1 MGIAST
7 PSLGLS
13 TNANGGLVGPIPFWD
28 EGRNV
33 PSPQP
38 GSVVTGADGAK
49 YILAKATGVIP
60 PNTNV
65 VLTEPAMTVAAG
77 AGDWY
82 SQTSAIP
89 INNYAW
95 FRASIQGGGVLPSL
109 YLGQMATG
117 CNYNNS
123 QLGAVAGR
131 KVSGRTMHYTYE
143 DIVDPKV
150 VWASWSVNSANVETN
165 STGGKIK
172 CAVELTLGTRTA
184 QNTEGLVTYSN
195 GYAVCTFPGLTIPK
209 NTFFWIDHYEEC
221 DNGTGFYGLPADGYH
236 SSEGWAF
243 GTSVTDYTISGTPP
257 KAFLGG
263 QGKRPIMILGQTR
276 APSFVLLGTSRTY
289 GIANWAS
296 VSAGSF
302 AALGPVARLIGKR
315 FGYTSMGNAS
325 SRLATFLSNSRTFRD
340 QMLNG
345 TIDGIN
351 TGVPYHSHMINYDMT
366 NDLGSGG
373 DTAAAA
379 VARLETL
386 NSTYPKHIHI
396 DQTVVPNTTTT
407 NGWTT
412 KAAQTPTTSGA
423 KSLTANDLI
432 RAKLVGSAGY
442 IDFADAIDPTR
453 LGKFAVALDVTAEST
468 PQASYTASISG
479 QVMTVT
485 AGSGGAIVPGQ
496 GIIGSGV
503 SVGQQ
508 VKSQLTGTA
517 GGVGTY
523 AVAVDQTLAS
533 SALTSG
539 GFGTQDGLHENNAM
553 TQVMADSLEAVLDQ
567 MKRAA

>member
-13 TNANGGLVGPIPFWD
+13 ANANGGLVGPIPFWD

-49 YILAKATGVIP
+49 YILAKATGVIA

-82 SQTSAIP
+82 SQTAAIP

-109 YLGQMATG
+109 YLGQVATG
-117 CNYNNS
+117 CNYNNA
-123 QLGAVAGR
+123 QLNPSAGR
-131 KVSGRTMHYTYE
+131 KAGGRSRHFTFE
-143 DIVDPKV
+143 DIVDMYV

-165 STGGKIK
+165 SVGGKIK
-172 CAVELTLGTRTA
+172 SAVEKTLGTRDA
-184 QNTEGLVTYSN
+184 VNAEGLSNYVDGFAVHSYSN
-195 GYAVCTFPGLTIPK
+195 INIPA
-209 NTFFWIDHYEEC
+209 NSFFWIDNWEEC
-221 DNGTGFYGLPADGYH
+221 DNGTGYYGLPSEGYH
-236 SSEGWAF
+236 STEGWTF
-243 GTSVTDYTISGTPP
+243 GTSVPDFTVSGTPP
-257 KAFLGG
+257 KGFMGG
-263 QGKRPIMILGQTR
+263 QGKRPLMILAMTR
-276 APSFVLLGTSRTY
+276 RSSFVALGTSRTY

-296 VSAGSF
+296 QTADSV
-302 AALGPVARLIGKR
+302 AALGPVLRLLTKMYGC
-315 FGYTSMGNAS
+315 TSMGNAS
-325 SRLATFLSNSRTFRD
+325 SRLSTFMSASRTFRD
-340 QMLNG
+340 KMLTG

-351 TGVPYHSHMINYDMT
+351 TGVPYHSHMINYDLT

-373 DTAAAA
+373 DSAAAG
-379 VARLETL
+379 VARLESL
-386 NSTYPKHIHI
+386 NAAYPKHIHI
-396 DQTVVPNTTTT
+396 DQTIVPNATTT

-412 KAAQTPTTSGA
+412 KAGQAPTPSGA

-432 RAKLVGSAGY
+432 RAKLVGSTGF

-453 LGKFAVALDVTAEST
+453 LGVFAVALDVNAAST

-485 AGSGGAIVPGQ
+485 AGSGILPGQ
-496 GIIGSGV
+496 GVIGAGV

-508 VKSQLTGTA
+508 VKAQLTGTA
-517 GGVGTY
+517 GGIGTY
-523 AVAVDQTLAS
+523 SVAVDQTLAS
-533 SALTSG
+533 TALTSG

-553 TQVMADSLEAVLDQ
+553 TQVMADSLVSVLDQ
-567 MKRAA
+567 LKRSA